1 MSTTRRRTPAS
12 ANDDCLEAHAPFRQ
26 HADEARI
33 LNLRHIPGD
42 TSTEAL
48 LAKGI
53 VRVDRATAFGNP
65 FPIGKRYGGRVE
77 VIERFREH
85 LWGRI
90 RSGDLPLEEIAAL
103 DGKPLAC
110 WCHPQPCHAE
120 VLAHAARWAAEQLE
134 KSSDTP

>member
-1 MSTTRRRTPAS
+1 M
-12 ANDDCLEAHAPFRQ
+12 
-26 HADEARI
+26 
-33 LNLRHIPGD
+33 
-42 TSTEAL
+42 
-48 LAKGI
+48 
-53 VRVDRATAFGNP
+53 DRATPFGNP

-77 VIERFREH
+77 VIERFRKH

-120 VLAHAARWAAEQLE
+120 VLAGAARWAAEQLE
-134 KSSDTP
+134 KNCATP

>member
-1 MSTTRRRTPAS
+1 MSTTRHRTPARP
-12 ANDDCLEAHAPFRQ
+12 NDDSHDAHAPFRM
-26 HADEARI
+26 HADEAKV

-42 TSTEAL
+42 TSAEAL
-48 LAKGI
+48 LAQGI

-120 VLAHAARWAAEQLE
+120 VLAGAARWAAEQLE
-134 KSSDTP
+134 KSCATP